1 MAFGMEAIAG
11 GTDLLWQP
19 GNREALDPTAP
30 TQLVAYSANQPL
42 MLRERVTNTASG
54 TTNAAAGVYVEG
66 LSRYRIQSPEDL
78 AELLLR

>member
-1 MAFGMEAIAG
+1 MQIYCETV
-11 GTDLLWQP
+11 TDLLWQP
-19 GNREALDPTAP
+19 GNGNAADPTAP

-42 MLRERVTNTASG
+42 MLRDRVTSTVSG
-54 TTNAAAGVYVEG
+54 TSNLSAGVYVEG